1 MCRRALADLALM
13 LMDAEQRAMAAAQAE
28 ADEEGDASLRMF
40 SAHYNTPSSFRQGL
54 EYRGEEGDE
63 VGDGGEAVLRVQ
75 DMLPLLEGDAD
86 ADPRVLE
93 AGDVPLLLDDL
104 PAGPGPRGF
113 SKLYNTPDLFR
124 AGLET
129 KDVESEAEPE
139 VWMDSDTDPS
149 GGAYQG

>member
-1 MCRRALADLALM
+1 MCLRALADLALM

-28 ADEEGDASLRMF
+28 AEEEGDASLRMF

-54 EYRGEEGDE
+54 EYRGE
-63 VGDGGEAVLRVQ
+63 DGEAGEPDDAVLRVQ
-75 DMLPLLEGDAD
+75 DVLPLLEGDTD

-139 VWMDSDTDPS
+139 VWMDTDTEPG